1 MCFPLTFNYLNLP
14 ACETYEEVQCM
25 VQQIYLPSGPLERV
39 RYPCLKPSKMTE
51 FEGESFKK
59 SHEVSEETLMLLVA
73 YFLPT
78 KKEVKEETLVLGT
91 REYIGYIGG
100 SLGLLLGFSC
110 YAYITKLI
118 DKVLDSFL
126 SSP

>member
-1 MCFPLTFNYLNLP
+1 
-14 ACETYEEVQCM
+14 
-25 VQQIYLPSGPLERV
+25 
-39 RYPCLKPSKMTE
+39 MTE

-59 SHEVSEETLMLLVA
+59 SHEVSEDTLMLLVA

-126 SSP
+126 STAW

>member
-1 MCFPLTFNYLNLP
+1 MWRVYPTIIS
-14 ACETYEEVQCM
+14 YE
-25 VQQIYLPSGPLERV
+25 
-39 RYPCLKPSKMTE
+39 
-51 FEGESFKK
+51 
-59 SHEVSEETLMLLVA
+59 SEKTID
-73 YFLPT
+73 

-126 SSP
+126 STAW